1 MKKFILVAA
10 ILGTLFNLEA
20 AVVSA
25 APPPVIKE
33 SVAVCDPNSP
43 THCEAPNT
51 DGSVNVKV
59 TGGTGG
65 TVTANQ
71 GTAGSS
77 AWPMKIDQTTPG
89 TTNGVQLSAAL
100 PAGSAVIG
108 KVTIDQTTPGT
119 TNFVYGNISQL
130 GGTTT
135 PTGGGTLTAS
145 SPFIP
150 CGGLNSSSGNGA
162 LICRVSPA
170 TGGLTIDGPT
180 PSGSSAIG
188 NPVPSGCTFNTTQPT
203 ITTGQRVEC
212 QTTAR
217 GEELVTI
224 SNGAV
229 SAPVQAVS
237 DGMSG
242 TPNALAV
249 VGYTGL
255 ASTGGFEAR
264 ARDITLGLTTG
275 IGTVA
280 TSIAPSSVAPA
291 GIAPTVTSAV
301 ASSLIV
307 KAAAGNL
314 YHWTVTSGASA
325 GFVMIFDA
333 TSAPADGAVTPKEC
347 VVVAANSTVRDAQ
360 ADIPD
365 RFTTGITIVF
375 STTGCFSKTASATAF
390 IKADAL

>member
-1 MKKFILVAA
+1 MKKLISVGTAILVAS
-10 ILGTLFNLEA
+10 LNLSMP
-20 AVVSA
+20 VYA
-25 APPPVIKE
+25 APFPVIKE
-33 SVAVCDPNSP
+33 SVSVCDPNSP
-43 THCEAPNT
+43 THCQAPNT
-51 DGSVNVKV
+51 DGSINVKM

-65 TVTANQ
+65 TVTADQ

-89 TTNGVQLSAAL
+89 TTNGVQVNAAI
-100 PAGSAVIG
+100 PAGSAIIG
-108 KVTIDQTTPGT
+108 KVGIDQTTPGT
-119 TNFVYGNISQL
+119 TNGVQITTAIPAGSNIIGHVIADTGSTTAVTQATASNLNAQVVGTVASAATDSGNPL
-130 GGTTT
+130 K
-135 PTGGGTLTAS
+135 TGG
-145 SPFIP
+145 
-150 CGGLNSSSGNGA
+150 
-162 LICRVSPA
+162 V
-170 TGGLTIDGPT
+170 
-180 PSGSSAIG
+180 
-188 NPVPSGCTFNTTQPT
+188 FNTTQPT
-203 ITTGQRVEC
+203 VTTGQRVDT
-212 QTTAR
+212 QTTNR
-217 GEELVTI
+217 GETLVTI
-224 SNGAV
+224 SNGAL
-229 SAPVQAVS
+229 SSPVQAVN

-264 ARDITLGLTTG
+264 ARDISLGLIG
-275 IGTVA
+275 GVGTVA
-280 TSIAPSSVAPA
+280 TSIAPTSVAPA

-301 ASSLIV
+301 ASSLV
-307 KAAAGNL
+307 AKAAAGNL

-333 TSAPADGAVTPKEC
+333 TSAPVDGAVTPKEC